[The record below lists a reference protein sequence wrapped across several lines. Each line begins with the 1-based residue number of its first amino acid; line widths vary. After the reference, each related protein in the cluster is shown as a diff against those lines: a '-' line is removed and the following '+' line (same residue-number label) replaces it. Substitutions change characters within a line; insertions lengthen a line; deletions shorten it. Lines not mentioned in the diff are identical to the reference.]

1 MKNLKPAPVLL
12 SFSNERFF
20 IQSVQ
25 QVRLQN
31 KHKPSEDKPLYDAYK
46 KKVKALILSDEERFE
61 FERIVFKMIER
72 NRNERI

>member
-1 MKNLKPAPVLL
+1 MNDSLYNP
-12 SFSNERFF
+12 SNRYGY
-20 IQSVQ
+20 IININHPKI
-25 QVRLQN
+25 R
-31 KHKPSEDKPLYDAYK
+31 PLYDAYK